1 MMLCALSR
9 KLVFQASL
17 FVSRGPDVNRVYG
30 YMANH
35 NGNPAFQAECSSGE
49 DQDFISEEEIR
60 QFKANEKNLTTQR
73 AELRETL
80 RQRFA
85 TMRQRCCVGGNDAD
99 ADDAS
104 ACVAT
109 K

>member
-1 MMLCALSR
+1 MCC
-9 KLVFQASL
+9 FQA
-17 FVSRGPDVNRVYG
+17 D
-30 YMANH
+30 
-35 NGNPAFQAECSSGE
+35 CTSGE
-49 DQDFISEEEIR
+49 EQDFISEEEIR

-85 TMRQRCCVGGNDAD
+85 SMRQRCMCVGGSDID
-99 ADDAS
+99 ADDVS
-104 ACVAT
+104 T